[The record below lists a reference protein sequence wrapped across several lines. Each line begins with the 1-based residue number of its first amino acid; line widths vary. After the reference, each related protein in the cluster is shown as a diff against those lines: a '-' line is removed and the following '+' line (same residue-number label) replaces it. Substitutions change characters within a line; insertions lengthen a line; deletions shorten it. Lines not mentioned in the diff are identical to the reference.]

1 MFKKSLSTR
10 IFISM
15 MALVLGASVLIAG
28 VTILRYKEEAESL
41 HSDKLVRKENAI
53 RANIDYI
60 LRTTYYTVNTDNLRL
75 IFKDKIYE
83 IQDIHDTEL
92 NIFDTDGTLLKSSMP
107 KFFLDSTERRI
118 PEKELR
124 LIKNSSNKKYI
135 KTFTED
141 DQKYHSSYTF
151 ILDKYFKPIGI
162 LNLPYIKDDG
172 FLNRK
177 LNEFLLI
184 LAQVYA
190 LMLIAAI
197 GLAYFQS
204 NYITRSLKSISTKIN
219 KTRIGQ
225 TNPKIDEKKL
235 STEIKPLVNAY
246 NTMIDELEESA
257 QKLAKSEREEAWR
270 MMAKQVAHEIK
281 NPLTPMRLNVQNF
294 ERRFNSQDPEAKE
307 KLKVFSE
314 GMIQQ
319 IDTLSAIANAFSD
332 FANMPAQ
339 KNDSINIT
347 EIITLTIDIF
357 NANYIQFEHS
367 KEAVFLKF
375 DKTQLIRIL
384 TNLLKNAIQATDH
397 LESPEIKV
405 ALTESKQDVIIKIAD
420 NGHGIKEENQNRI
433 FEPKFTTKSSGMGL
447 GLGMVKNIIEKYHG
461 DIKLTSQEEKG
472 SLFEIKIPKKQKS

>member
-10 IFISM
+10 IFVSM
-15 MALVLGASVLIAG
+15 MALVLGASILIAG
-28 VTILRYKEEAESL
+28 VTIFRYKEEAESL
-41 HSDKLVRKENAI
+41 HNDKLVRKENAI

-60 LRTTYYTVNTDNLRL
+60 LRTTYYTVNTENLPL

-92 NIFDTDGTLLKSSMP
+92 NIFDIKGNLLKSSMP
-107 KFFLDSTERRI
+107 KFYLDSTERRI
-118 PEKELR
+118 PENKLEL
-124 LIKNSSNKKYI
+124 LKNSTEKRYVN
-135 KTFTED
+135 TFTEN

-162 LNLPYIKDDG
+162 LNLPYIEDDG
-172 FLNRK
+172 FLKRE
-177 LNEFLLI
+177 LNDFLII

-197 GLAYFQS
+197 VLAYFQS

-225 TNPKIDEKKL
+225 KNPKIEVKRL
-235 STEIKPLVNAY
+235 STEIRPLVSAY

-257 QKLAKSEREEAWR
+257 EKLAKSEREEAWR

-294 ERRFNSQDPEAKE
+294 ERRFNPEAPDASE
-307 KLKVFSE
+307 KLKSFSE

-339 KNDSINIT
+339 KNDLINVS

-357 NANYIQFEHS
+357 NANYISFENP
-367 KEAVFLKF
+367 EEDVFLKF

-384 TNLLKNAIQATDH
+384 TNLIKNAIQATEH
-397 LESPEIKV
+397 LEKPNIRIKLNENDTHIFIEI
-405 ALTESKQDVIIKIAD
+405 SD
-420 NGHGIKEENQNRI
+420 NGLGIKEENQNRI

-447 GLGMVKNIIEKYHG
+447 GLGMVKNIIENYQG
-461 DIKLTSQEEKG
+461 EIQLISQEEKG
-472 SLFEIKIPKKQKS
+472 SLFKIKIPKK

>member
-141 DQKYHSSYTF
+141 DQKHHSSYTF

-314 GMIQQ
+314 GM
-319 IDTLSAIANAFSD
+319 
-332 FANMPAQ
+332 
-339 KNDSINIT
+339 
-347 EIITLTIDIF
+347 
-357 NANYIQFEHS
+357 
-367 KEAVFLKF
+367 
-375 DKTQLIRIL
+375 
-384 TNLLKNAIQATDH
+384 
-397 LESPEIKV
+397 
-405 ALTESKQDVIIKIAD
+405 
-420 NGHGIKEENQNRI
+420 
-433 FEPKFTTKSSGMGL
+433 
-447 GLGMVKNIIEKYHG
+447 
-461 DIKLTSQEEKG
+461 
-472 SLFEIKIPKKQKS
+472 